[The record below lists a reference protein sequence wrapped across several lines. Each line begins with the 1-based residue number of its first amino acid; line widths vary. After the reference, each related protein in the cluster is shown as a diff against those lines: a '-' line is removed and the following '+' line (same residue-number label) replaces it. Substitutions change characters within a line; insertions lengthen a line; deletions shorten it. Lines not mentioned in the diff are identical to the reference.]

1 MKNYTL
7 NFYLKIY
14 LIILYLFA
22 VFFFFQKYNNYVE
35 WTISEWLINYQGG
48 FTRRGLIGEIVFQ
61 ISKLSSLTIRETI
74 FTFQIT
80 TYLLYFYLLYKF
92 LKDTNNNILFIFAI
106 FSPLFVIYPIA
117 EVEVLGRKEIFIY
130 VSFLLVVNIF
140 SIKNIQNRHYFY
152 FSIIL
157 MISCLIWEGFVIYI
171 SYFIFILIL
180 KNNLVLNKSF
190 LTKLLI
196 SLIPLS
202 ISFYFVFFH
211 RLDENGLKMMCQSI
225 NECYGAISYLNRSLS
240 SNISEVTSKFQISFL
255 IRYILVLIIGF
266 FPLFLLI
273 KNSKL
278 NYKQKFKNDYFYLI
292 FFIIIFTPSLIFY
305 YIAQDWGR
313 WVSISYTLSL
323 LTYVYSLKNNF
334 IVINFDRINYSIFR
348 KKFVVIFLFIIFAF
362 GWAPKTLINEDV
374 GSIPIYRKSVEII
387 KSVIK

>member
-74 FTFQIT
+74 LTFQIT
-80 TYLLYFYLLYKF
+80 IYLLYFYLLYKF

-190 LTKLLI
+190 LTKLTI

>member
-74 FTFQIT
+74 LTFQIT

-180 KNNLVLNKSF
+180 KNNLFLNKSF
-190 LTKLLI
+190 LTKLTI

-202 ISFYFVFFH
+202 ISFYFVFFY

>member
-74 FTFQIT
+74 LTFQIT

-190 LTKLLI
+190 LTKLTI

-255 IRYILVLIIGF
+255 IRYIIVLIIGF

>member
-14 LIILYLFA
+14 LTILYLFA

-74 FTFQIT
+74 LTFQIA
-80 TYLLYFYLLYKF
+80 TYFIYFYLLYKF

-190 LTKLLI
+190 LTKLTI

-255 IRYILVLIIGF
+255 IRYIVVLIIGF

-278 NYKQKFKNDYFYLI
+278 NYKQRFKNDYFYLI

>member
-1 MKNYTL
+1 MKNYNL

-74 FTFQIT
+74 LTFQIT
-80 TYLLYFYLLYKF
+80 TYLIYFYLLYKF

-130 VSFLLVVNIF
+130 ISFLLVVNIF

-190 LTKLLI
+190 LTKLTI

-255 IRYILVLIIGF
+255 IRYIVVLIIGF

>member
-74 FTFQIT
+74 LTFQIT
-80 TYLLYFYLLYKF
+80 IYLLYFYLLYKF

-180 KNNLVLNKSF
+180 KNNLVLNKIF
-190 LTKLLI
+190 LTKITI

>member
-7 NFYLKIY
+7 NLYLKIY

-74 FTFQIT
+74 LTFQIA
-80 TYLLYFYLLYKF
+80 TYLIYFYLLYKF
-92 LKDTNNNILFIFAI
+92 LKDTNSNILFIFAI

-117 EVEVLGRKEIFIY
+117 EVAVLGRKEIFIY

-180 KNNLVLNKSF
+180 KNNLLFNRSF
-190 LTKLLI
+190 LTKLTI
-196 SLIPLS
+196 SLIPLL
-202 ISFYFVFFH
+202 ISFYFVFFY

-240 SNISEVTSKFQISFL
+240 SNISEVTSKYQISFL
-255 IRYILVLIIGF
+255 IRYILIILIGF

-273 KNSKL
+273 KNSKF
-278 NYKQKFKNDYFYLI
+278 NYKQKFKNDYLYLI

-334 IVINFDRINYSIFR
+334 VVLNFNRINYLIFR

>member
-74 FTFQIT
+74 LTFQIA
-80 TYLLYFYLLYKF
+80 TYLIYFYLLYKF

-190 LTKLLI
+190 LTKLTI

>member
-180 KNNLVLNKSF
+180 KNNLVFNKSF
-190 LTKLLI
+190 LTKLTI
-196 SLIPLS
+196 SLIPLL

-334 IVINFDRINYSIFR
+334 IVLNFDRIDYLIFR

-374 GSIPIYRKSVEII
+374 GSIPIYRKGVEII
-387 KSVIK
+387 KTVF

>member
-14 LIILYLFA
+14 LTILYLFA

-74 FTFQIT
+74 LTFQIT
-80 TYLLYFYLLYKF
+80 TYLIYFYLLYKF

-130 VSFLLVVNIF
+130 VSFLLIVNIF

-196 SLIPLS
+196 SLIPLL

>member
-14 LIILYLFA
+14 LTILYLFA

-74 FTFQIT
+74 LTFQIA
-80 TYLLYFYLLYKF
+80 TYLIYFYLLYKF

-130 VSFLLVVNIF
+130 VSFLLIVNIF

-190 LTKLLI
+190 LTKLTI

-255 IRYILVLIIGF
+255 IRYIIVLIIGF

>member
-74 FTFQIT
+74 LTFQIT

-190 LTKLLI
+190 LTKLTI

-362 GWAPKTLINEDV
+362 GWTPKTLINEDV

>member
-74 FTFQIT
+74 LTFQIT
-80 TYLLYFYLLYKF
+80 TYLIYFYLLYKF

-190 LTKLLI
+190 LTKLTI

-240 SNISEVTSKFQISFL
+240 SNINEVTSKFQISFL

>member
-74 FTFQIT
+74 LTFQIT
-80 TYLLYFYLLYKF
+80 TYLLYFFLLYKF

-190 LTKLLI
+190 LTKLTI

-255 IRYILVLIIGF
+255 IRYIVVLIIGF

-278 NYKQKFKNDYFYLI
+278 NYKQRFKNDYFYLI

>member
-74 FTFQIT
+74 LTFQIT

-190 LTKLLI
+190 LTKLSI

>member
-74 FTFQIT
+74 LTFQIT

-190 LTKLLI
+190 LTKLTI

-202 ISFYFVFFH
+202 ISFYFVFFY

>member
-74 FTFQIT
+74 LTFQIT

-140 SIKNIQNRHYFY
+140 SIKNIQNKHYFY

-190 LTKLLI
+190 LTKLTI

-255 IRYILVLIIGF
+255 IRYIIVLIIGF

-362 GWAPKTLINEDV
+362 GWAPKTLMNEDV

>member
-74 FTFQIT
+74 LTFQIT

-152 FSIIL
+152 LSIIL

-190 LTKLLI
+190 LTKLTI

-202 ISFYFVFFH
+202 ISFYFVFFY

>member
-74 FTFQIT
+74 LTFQIT

-140 SIKNIQNRHYFY
+140 SIKNIQKRHYFY

-190 LTKLLI
+190 LTKLTI

-334 IVINFDRINYSIFR
+334 IVLNFDRINYSIFR

>member
-74 FTFQIT
+74 LTFQIT

-180 KNNLVLNKSF
+180 KNNLVLNKIF
-190 LTKLLI
+190 LTKITI

-362 GWAPKTLINEDV
+362 GWTPKTLINEDV

>member
-14 LIILYLFA
+14 LTILYLFA

-74 FTFQIT
+74 LTFQIT
-80 TYLLYFYLLYKF
+80 TYLVYFYLLYKF

-190 LTKLLI
+190 FTKLII

-240 SNISEVTSKFQISFL
+240 SNINEVTSKFQISFL

-278 NYKQKFKNDYFYLI
+278 NYKQRFKNDYFYLI

>member
-74 FTFQIT
+74 LTFQIT
-80 TYLLYFYLLYKF
+80 TYLIYFYLLYKF

-190 LTKLLI
+190 LTKLTI

-278 NYKQKFKNDYFYLI
+278 NYKQRFKNDYFYLI

>member
-74 FTFQIT
+74 LTFQIT

-196 SLIPLS
+196 SLIPLL

>member
-74 FTFQIT
+74 LTFQIT

-190 LTKLLI
+190 LTKLTI

-225 NECYGAISYLNRSLS
+225 NECYGAIGYLNRSLS
-240 SNISEVTSKFQISFL
+240 SNINEVTSKFQISFL

-278 NYKQKFKNDYFYLI
+278 NYKQKFNNDYFYLI
-292 FFIIIFTPSLIFY
+292 FFIIIFTPSLFFY

-362 GWAPKTLINEDV
+362 GWTPKTLINEDV

>member
-74 FTFQIT
+74 LTFQIA
-80 TYLLYFYLLYKF
+80 TYLIYFYLLYKF

-278 NYKQKFKNDYFYLI
+278 NYKQRFKNDYFYLI

>member
-190 LTKLLI
+190 LTKLTI

-255 IRYILVLIIGF
+255 IRYILVLIVGF

-374 GSIPIYRKSVEII
+374 GSIPIYRKGVEII
-387 KSVIK
+387 KTVF

>member
-74 FTFQIT
+74 LTFQIT

-190 LTKLLI
+190 LTKLTI

-374 GSIPIYRKSVEII
+374 GSIPIYRKGVEII
-387 KSVIK
+387 KTVF

>member
-74 FTFQIT
+74 LTFQIT

-180 KNNLVLNKSF
+180 KNNLVLNKIF
-190 LTKLLI
+190 LTKITI

>member
-1 MKNYTL
+1 VKNYTL

-74 FTFQIT
+74 LTFQIT

-140 SIKNIQNRHYFY
+140 SIKNIQNKHYFY

-190 LTKLLI
+190 LTKLTI

>member
-255 IRYILVLIIGF
+255 IRYIVVLIIGF

>member
-1 MKNYTL
+1 MKNYNL

-74 FTFQIT
+74 LTFQIT

-190 LTKLLI
+190 LTKLTI